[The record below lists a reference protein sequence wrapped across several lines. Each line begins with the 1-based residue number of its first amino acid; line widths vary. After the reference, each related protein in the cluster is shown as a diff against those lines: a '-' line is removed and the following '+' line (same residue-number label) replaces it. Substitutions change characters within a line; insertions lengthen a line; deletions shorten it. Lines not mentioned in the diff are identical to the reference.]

1 MLTHEIRRQ
10 GNPRTVLDNC
20 GHELCDECRKVFLR
34 KSITEFETCCPMCAM
49 ACNSF
54 RSAGVRYTRLPGRAW
69 AKFDDKFA
77 PRSSSAEEIQRRVR
91 IPGGGDAPRPNSAFT
106 NINSSPPANLDEMM
120 SSAASMDPW
129 APARGPVSAPVM
141 PVPRSMGS
149 KASSWE
155 NDDDP
160 HLMLCN
166 SLNHLLDDDD
176 KPYGPPVNLINTLQT
191 FNSLPQFQRRRNSP
205 NELQDKRIPGA
216 GTSKQALAV
225 KQPPAV
231 SHKVVLCRN
240 FGTAAGCRFGKFCTF
255 AHGTD
260 DLHASAS
267 KSTAKHVEEKYKT
280 TICLH
285 WRNGHC
291 TWGDKCNF
299 AHGTTEVR
307 AKEEPSDEHRISFDG
322 APRFSEADSR
332 IFSCSDQ
339 MQSQDSESR
348 WSMSMGIPAALI

>member
-1 MLTHEIRRQ
+1 VIRRQ
-10 GNPRTVLDNC
+10 GHPRTVLDNC

-34 KSITEFETCCPMCAM
+34 KSITEFETCCPLCAG

-54 RSAGVRYTRLPGRAW
+54 HSAGVRYTRLPGRAW
-69 AKFDDKFA
+69 VKSDDKCA
-77 PRSSSAEEIQRRVR
+77 PRPSSAEEIQRHER
-91 IPGGGDAPRPNSAFT
+91 IPAGGEMSRSTSAFSSLR
-106 NINSSPPANLDEMM
+106 NSPPANLDGMM
-120 SSAASMDPW
+120 SSAANMDPW
-129 APARGPVSAPVM
+129 APARGPISAPMM
-141 PVPRSMGS
+141 PVPRPVGS
-149 KASSWE
+149 RTSSWE
-155 NDDDP
+155 NDDDS
-160 HLMLCN
+160 HSMLCN

-176 KPYGPPVNLINTLQT
+176 KPYGPPVNLLNTLQT
-191 FNSLPQFQRRRNSP
+191 FTSSPPIQRRRIAP
-205 NELQDKRIPGA
+205 NELQDKRVPGA
-216 GTSKQALAV
+216 GAAKQALAV

-255 AHGTD
+255 AHGTN

-307 AKEEPSDEHRISFDG
+307 AKDESSEERRPVFDG
-322 APRFSEADSR
+322 VPRFSEEDAR

-339 MQSQDSESR
+339 VESQESP